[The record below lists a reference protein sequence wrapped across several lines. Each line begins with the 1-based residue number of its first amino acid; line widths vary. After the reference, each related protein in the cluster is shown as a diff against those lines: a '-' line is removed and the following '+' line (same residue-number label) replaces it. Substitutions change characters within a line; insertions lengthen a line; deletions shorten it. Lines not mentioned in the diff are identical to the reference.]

1 MTTSKTL
8 KLAERINSKLT
19 GKPMIKAKS
28 PIEVAE
34 RLVSKAAA
42 PRTKL
47 SRPQLAK
54 RLEKIKEKYQ
64 EYYQDLNDLKS
75 KRDVLDSR
83 IAEVDSKFK
92 LYRSE
97 MMKLTEQ
104 MRALTLSGA
113 RAVIT
118 ENDDVSYVKDG
129 LEYHLDVDAVG
140 DVTTMP
146 MKEYKKLMK
155 DLAKKQ
161 EKEEKEELTEEDV
174 DGIVEG
180 EKEDKDDEDEEELTD
195 DDIEGVL
202 DKDDDDDVAI
212 GDYYKTRK

>member
-28 PIEVAE
+28 PMEVAE
-34 RLVSKAAA
+34 GLVSKAAGT
-42 PRTKL
+42 RTKL

-64 EYYQDLNDLKS
+64 EYYQNLNDLKS

-104 MRALTLSGA
+104 MRAMTLSGSK
-113 RAVIT
+113 AVIQ
-118 ENDDVSYVKDG
+118 ENEDISYVKDG
-129 LEYHLDVDAVG
+129 LEYHLDIDATG
-140 DVTTMP
+140 DVSSMP

-174 DGIVEG
+174 DGIVEVEG
-180 EKEDKDDEDEEELTD
+180 EEELTD
-195 DDIEGVL
+195 EDIEGVL

-212 GDYYKTRK
+212 GDYYKNKK

>member
-1 MTTSKTL
+1 
-8 KLAERINSKLT
+8 
-19 GKPMIKAKS
+19 MIKAKS

-34 RLVSKAAA
+34 GLVSKAAGT
-42 PRTKL
+42 RTKL

-104 MRALTLSGA
+104 MRVLTLSGS
-113 RAVIT
+113 RSLVM
-118 ENDDVSYVKDG
+118 EGDDISYVKDG
-129 LEYHLDVDAVG
+129 VELHLDVDAEG
-140 DVTTMP
+140 EISSMP
-146 MKEYKKLMK
+146 AREYKKLMK